1 MAFFTAAS
9 TAPFGIAALL
19 LVALVLVEAIGL
31 LLALNP
37 SALLDDFLP
46 DGPMEGV
53 FGDMLGWLH
62 IGRVPVLVLLILLL
76 TGFSLGGY
84 GVQEISLS
92 LTGGYLSGALAS
104 LAALPIG
111 LLSVRW
117 FGTALGRL
125 VPRDETSAVSEGS
138 FIGRGG
144 LITGGIARH
153 GMAAQ
158 ALIKDHHGRAHYL
171 MVEPDT
177 DGDEFSIGTPII
189 IVAKQGAFYRGI
201 RDPQVQPILS
211 PPHS

>member
-1 MAFFTAAS
+1 MDFFTAAP
-9 TAPFGIAALL
+9 TAPFGVA
-19 LVALVLVEAIGL
+19 ALVLVGLVLLEAIGL

-37 SALLDDFLP
+37 SALLDDLIP
-46 DGPMEGV
+46 DVEGA
-53 FGDMLGWLH
+53 GTLGSLLGWLH
-62 IGRVPVLVLLILLL
+62 VGRVPVLVLVLVLL

-84 GVQEISLS
+84 GVQRISLS
-92 LTGGYLSGALAS
+92 LLGDYMPGALAS
-104 LAALPIG
+104 LAAVPLG

-125 VPRDETSAVSEGS
+125 VPHDESSAVSEAS

-158 ALIKDHHGRAHYL
+158 TLVKDHHGRSHYL

-177 DGDEFSIGTPII
+177 DGDQFAIGTAII

-201 RDPQVQPILS
+201 RDPQAQPILS
-211 PPHS
+211 PPLS